1 MGNRKRCWN
10 TVLTVLLVST
20 LCFIW
25 GNSLLDREESSDL
38 SQGILAQLA
47 PLIEGLGLD
56 TQDDHWLRKL
66 AHFLEFALLGGELI
80 LLFYVNAG
88 ARMRNFC
95 GAAGISF
102 LVAASDETLQLFTG
116 RGAQVRDVLLDFS
129 GALTALLLAALVL
142 QIIGRRKEIKP
153 EA

>member
-88 ARMRNFC
+88 ARPASRFLSRRAMRPC
-95 GAAGISF
+95 SSLPGAAPRCGTYCWTSP
-102 LVAASDETLQLFTG
+102 A
-116 RGAQVRDVLLDFS
+116 R
-129 GALTALLLAALVL
+129 
-142 QIIGRRKEIKP
+142 
-153 EA
+153 